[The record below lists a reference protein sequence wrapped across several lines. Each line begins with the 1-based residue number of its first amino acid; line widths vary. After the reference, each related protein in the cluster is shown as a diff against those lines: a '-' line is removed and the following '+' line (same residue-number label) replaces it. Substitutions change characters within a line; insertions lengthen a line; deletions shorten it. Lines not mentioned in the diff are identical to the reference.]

1 MFFVQ
6 SIDVLFLLRSVTDD
20 GETFL
25 QRKFTYFR
33 ITKRGVDASFPLL
46 HTKYSFYVFRIQ
58 VTLFSV
64 FWKVFVLNFL
74 YLQILMIFLTSD
86 NSSSL
91 SVETPNFGT
100 LTSPGG
106 RLLAWLSERLYPDIW
121 DIFSEASSAI
131 GSLDSLMVETVDL
144 LLLGDAKEVPAAS
157 LRNSDWAALKVVIST
172 SCCLSVMD
180 NNTWG
185 RLDTFI

>member
-1 MFFVQ
+1 MMGKLFCKESLPTFGSRKEESMPLFHCYILSIPSMFLEYK
-6 SIDVLFLLRSVTDD
+6 S
-20 GETFL
+20 
-25 QRKFTYFR
+25 
-33 ITKRGVDASFPLL
+33 
-46 HTKYSFYVFRIQ
+46 H
-58 VTLFSV
+58 FSV
-64 FWKVFVLNFL
+64 YFEKYLYFLN
-74 YLQILMIFLTSD
+74 LQILMIFLTSD